1 VGADGT
7 VQQIFKE
14 GVDDQEHNV
23 AKTAKLSGEP
33 LDNFGLGLSSLDN
46 DWELARS
53 WEWEELGI
61 TTHQIVD
68 VQGRLRQCL
77 PFWSKV
83 LKAPP
88 LVIDWIQN
96 GYRLPLQ
103 YMPIPF
109 EQGNHK
115 STMGRL
121 EFVSESVRE

>member
-1 VGADGT
+1 MGIILTVLKESVDG
-7 VQQIFKE
+7 Q
-14 GVDDQEHNV
+14 GH
-23 AKTAKLSGEP
+23 TAAGTTQLIGEP
-33 LDNFGLGLSSLDN
+33 QDSFGLGFSSLEN

-115 STMGRL
+115 SAMGRL